1 MFSYLPQ
8 IDLTEIKGVVYQ
20 LAAAVVRK
28 EFGYNRQQVDTSMI
42 FIYIYSCLPM
52 IDDLPMNNDIF
63 PE

>member
-42 FIYIYSCLPM
+42 FIYIVVYL
-52 IDDLPMNNDIF
+52 
-63 PE
+63 